1 MIQFRNVSKI
11 YPSGTV
17 ALNNVN
23 FEVSKG
29 EFVFLVGSSGSGK
42 STMMKLILKEEE
54 VTDGD
59 IIVNGKVV
67 KKLSRRRVPYFRRRM
82 GIVFQDFRILPNKTA
97 YENVEF
103 AMKIVGATP
112 REIRRRVPTVL
123 SLVGL
128 SNKAKSY
135 PHELSGGE
143 QQRVSLARAI
153 VNKPVL
159 LLADEPTGNL
169 DPEITSEIMRLLG
182 EINARG
188 TTVVVATHERAVV
201 DKMKKRVLAIENGI
215 IVRDEQEGLY
225 KDEYEDNQVLYKR
238 GFGEYL

>member
-23 FEVSKG
+23 FEVAKG
-29 EFVFLVGSSGSGK
+29 EFIFLVGSSGSGK
-42 STMMKLILKEEE
+42 STMLKLMLKEEE

-67 KKLSRRRVPYFRRRM
+67 KKLSRRRVPYFRRKM

-112 REIRRRVPTVL
+112 RDIRRQVPTVL

-169 DPEITSEIMRLLG
+169 DPETTSEIMRLLD

-188 TTVVVATHERAVV
+188 TTVIVATHESAVV
-201 DKMKKRVLAIENGI
+201 DRMKKRVLAIENGI
-215 IVRDEQEGLY
+215 IVRDEQKGLY

-238 GFGEYL
+238 GLGEYL

>member
-23 FEVSKG
+23 FEISKG

-42 STMMKLILKEEE
+42 STMMKLMLKEEV

-112 REIRRRVPTVL
+112 REIRRQVPTVL

-169 DPEITSEIMRLLG
+169 DPETTSEIMRLLG

-188 TTVVVATHERAVV
+188 TTVIVATHERAVV

>member
-29 EFVFLVGSSGSGK
+29 DFVFLVGSSGSGK
-42 STMMKLILKEEE
+42 STMMKLMLKEEE

-112 REIRRRVPTVL
+112 REIRRQVPTVL

-169 DPEITSEIMRLLG
+169 DPETTSEIMRLLG

-188 TTVVVATHERAVV
+188 TTVIVATHERAVV